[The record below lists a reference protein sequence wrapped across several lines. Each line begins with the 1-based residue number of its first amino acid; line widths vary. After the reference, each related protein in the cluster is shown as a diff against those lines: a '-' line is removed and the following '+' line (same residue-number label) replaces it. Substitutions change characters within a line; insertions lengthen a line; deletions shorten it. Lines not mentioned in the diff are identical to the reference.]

1 MNMIHILV
9 TAITGIGIFFLVTGI
24 FYECLC
30 VISRTVAIVPTK
42 PRNFMLIMITGIFV
56 AHILAITI
64 YALTY
69 WILVKYAGVTALAGN
84 IQDSFLVYHYF
95 SATTYTSLGVGD
107 IFPVGGLRILTAIEA
122 LNGLILI
129 TWSAAFTYFGVQ
141 RMWDSHGNAKFIHSD
156 YKKENN

>member
-1 MNMIHILV
+1 MNMNHIAV
-9 TAITGIGIFFLVTGI
+9 TAIASVCMFFIVTGI

-30 VISRTVAIVPTK
+30 MVSRTVARASAK
-42 PRNFMLIMITGIFV
+42 PRVFMVIMITGIFI

-64 YALTY
+64 YALAY
-69 WILVKYAGVTALAGN
+69 WFLVGYVGITALAGN
-84 IQDSFLVYHYF
+84 IQDYYLLYFYF

-107 IFPVGGLRILTAIEA
+107 IYPVGGLRILTSIEA

-141 RMWDSHGNAKFIHSD
+141 RMWDSHEIEKIASSNYEKG
-156 YKKENN
+156 E

>member
-30 VISRTVAIVPTK
+30 VISRTVARASTR
-42 PRNFMLIMITGIFV
+42 PRIFMLIMITGIFV
-56 AHILAITI
+56 AHVIAITI
-64 YALTY
+64 YALSY
-69 WILVKYAGVTALAGN
+69 WFLVEYAGITALAGN
-84 IQDSFLVYHYF
+84 AQDYSPVYLYY

-107 IFPVGGLRILTAIEA
+107 ILPMGGLRILTAIEA

-141 RMWDSHGNAKFIHSD
+141 RMWNSHGNAKFIHSD
-156 YKKENN
+156 YEKEDN